1 MRTQPLLVALVLIV
15 VSVFS
20 ASRTMV
26 AQVRTPTTPWG
37 DPDLQGVWSN
47 QTPVTFERIPPL
59 ARKPVFTKE
68 EAAEFERTTLERLLD
83 PQGPLGPELPLSG
96 ETNEVWQEAQHGKVP
111 PNRNTSLVVDPPDG
125 RIPYTPEGRK
135 RWDAVPSLERM
146 LLGKP
151 LTANSPEDRTVDE
164 RCITTGGL
172 IDPNPFYNNNHLIVQ
187 SPGYVVILTEMMHEH
202 RVIPLDGR
210 PRLGVN
216 IRQWLGD
223 SRGRWEGQT
232 LVVETTNF
240 NDQRLFRGATR
251 NMRLLE
257 RFTRLSAD
265 TILYRAT
272 VTDPATFAR
281 PWTVENGLRKSI
293 GLYEV
298 GCHEGNYGLANILR
312 AARAEEKR

>member
-1 MRTQPLLVALVLIV
+1 MRTQPLLVALTLIV
-15 VSVFS
+15 ISVS
-20 ASRTMV
+20 ASRTV

-47 QTPVTFERIPPL
+47 HTPVTFERIPRL

-125 RIPYTPEGRK
+125 RIPYSPEGRK

-146 LLGKP
+146 LLGNP

-172 IDPNPFYNNNHLIVQ
+172 IEW
-187 SPGYVVILTEMMHEH
+187 SPEIKWSL
-202 RVIPLDGR
+202 
-210 PRLGVN
+210 
-216 IRQWLGD
+216 
-223 SRGRWEGQT
+223 
-232 LVVETTNF
+232 
-240 NDQRLFRGATR
+240 
-251 NMRLLE
+251 
-257 RFTRLSAD
+257 
-265 TILYRAT
+265 
-272 VTDPATFAR
+272 
-281 PWTVENGLRKSI
+281 
-293 GLYEV
+293 
-298 GCHEGNYGLANILR
+298 
-312 AARAEEKR
+312 